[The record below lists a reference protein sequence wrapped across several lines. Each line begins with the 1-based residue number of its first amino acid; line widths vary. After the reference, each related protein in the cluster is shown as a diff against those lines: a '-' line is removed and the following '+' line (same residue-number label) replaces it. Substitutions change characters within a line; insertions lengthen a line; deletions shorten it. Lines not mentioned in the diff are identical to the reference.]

1 MIRLRTYV
9 RSIAGLGA
17 VMMLV
22 ASAAGKPE
30 MSIAEAARFLPNT
43 IADFQG
49 RVKFPIGGKA

>member
-30 MSIAEAARFLPNT
+30 MSIAEAGAGLGT
-43 IADFQG
+43 E
-49 RVKFPIGGKA
+49 KL